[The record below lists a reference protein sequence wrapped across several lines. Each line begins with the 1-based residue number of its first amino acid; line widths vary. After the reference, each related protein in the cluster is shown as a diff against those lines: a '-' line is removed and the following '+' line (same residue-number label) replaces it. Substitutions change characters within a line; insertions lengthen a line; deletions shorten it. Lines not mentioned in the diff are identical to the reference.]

1 MIDDKKI
8 EEAKEEIY
16 EDRFLLNGKE
26 VVFDNDDT
34 EEMFYKE
41 DIKEAIGLGAK
52 WAINEFLKDLWHPA
66 SEEPEN
72 KDVDIAYLDKYCS
85 LEVLFCERIPIENWE
100 EEVSIYQI
108 DKWCYK
114 EGSEGWEL
122 VNWQLCPKPL
132 DATSLTQSTKK
143 SVNILATWK
152 RELHE

>member
-8 EEAKEEIY
+8 ESAKEEIY
-16 EDRFLLNGKE
+16 EDKFLGCGEMVEAFEDEDKM
-26 VVFDNDDT
+26 
-34 EEMFYKE
+34 EMFDKE

-52 WAINEFLKDLWHPA
+52 WAINELLKNLWHPA

-72 KDVDIAYLDKYCS
+72 KDVDIAYLDKHCS

-114 EGSEGWEL
+114 EDL
-122 VNWQLCPKPL
+122 LPKKG
-132 DATSLTQSTKK
+132 D
-143 SVNILATWK
+143 N
-152 RELHE
+152 HD